1 MKIQGI
7 GIVFN
12 RGLGVARLEEALH
25 DGWKAPGGPAYLVDL
40 DAVPEKT
47 ILKKVRRADKLS
59 KMAVLAAADA
69 VSDSGMD
76 GLEGLKTGVIVATAF
91 GAHVTT
97 FDFLDDIL
105 NYGDTGVSP
114 TLFSN
119 SLHNAAAS
127 YTASAL
133 GARGPTLTVTRFNL
147 SFHYALELARTWL
160 DEGCCDH
167 VLAGAADQYG
177 DVMGWIYRN
186 RLTPAP
192 DGKIRPFEFSQA
204 RCVPGEGAVFF
215 MLGKEKTGRSYCA
228 IEKVGLGK
236 TAEAPCPHASGL
248 TIIDADGSMPDES
261 AYLSSFDP
269 HAPVAAYSPLFGS
282 TMASSAFNCAAG
294 ALMLKKGVC
303 FASPV
308 PESRHPITVL
318 TSSPVSLGLIRCV
331 RYNCLG
337 EKATV
342 TLRKDNGTF

>member
-1 MKIQGI
+1 MNIQGI

-12 RGLGVARLEEALH
+12 RGLGAARLEEALN
-25 DGWKAPGGPAYLVDL
+25 DGWKAPREPAYLVDL
-40 DAVPEKT
+40 DTIPDKA

-69 VSDSGMD
+69 VSDSGMC
-76 GLEGLKTGVIVATAF
+76 GLEGRKTGVIVATAF

-97 FDFLDDIL
+97 FGFLDNIL
-105 NYGDTGVSP
+105 DYGDKGVSP

-127 YTASAL
+127 YIASAL
-133 GARGPTLTVTRFNL
+133 DACGPTLTVTRLHL
-147 SFHYALELARTWL
+147 SFHYALELAMIWL
-160 DEGCCDH
+160 NEGRCDH
-167 VLAGAADQYG
+167 VLVGATDQYG

-192 DGKIRPFEFSQA
+192 DGRIKPFEFNPTH
-204 RCVPGEGAVFF
+204 CVPGEGAVFF
-215 MLGKEKTGRSYCA
+215 LLGKEKTGRSYCA
-228 IEKVGLGK
+228 IEEVRFDKA
-236 TAEAPCPHASGL
+236 AEAPCHHASGL

-261 AYLSSFDP
+261 IYLSSFDP
-269 HAPVAAYSPLFGS
+269 HTPVAAYSPLFGS

-318 TSSPVSLGLIRCV
+318 TSSPVNLGLIRCV

-342 TLRKDNGTF
+342 TLFNDHNPF